1 MEKRTG
7 RFIAQG
13 DDGREYTVYIYTEYS
28 RADVQGELPSVT
40 EGTQRLVTSDGE
52 PVNVISSGVY
62 YLPGAGVTIRSD
74 DPKAP

>member
-7 RFIAQG
+7 SFVAKG
-13 DDGREYTVYIYTEYS
+13 DDGREYTLYIYTEYA
-28 RADVQGELPSVT
+28 RADAQGESPSVT
-40 EGTQRLVTSDGE
+40 EGTQRLVTSNGD

-62 YLPGAGVTIRSD
+62 YLPGDGVTIRSD